1 MNRRQVLKYAA
12 GAAGLSVLNTAA
24 AEGTVEFT
32 PEIYSELL
40 ASGKPFMLGFH
51 ANWWSTCSSQK
62 RTVSALLSKNP
73 EYSAITIV
81 NVDWDT
87 HRKSAL
93 TKELKIRRR
102 STLLMFRGGEEIA
115 RVIAQTNEK
124 LIEDMFKAALG

>member
-1 MNRRQVLKYAA
+1 
-12 GAAGLSVLNTAA
+12 
-24 AEGTVEFT
+24 
-32 PEIYSELL
+32 
-40 ASGKPFMLGFH
+40 MLGFH

-62 RTVSALLSKNP
+62 RTVSALLSKNL